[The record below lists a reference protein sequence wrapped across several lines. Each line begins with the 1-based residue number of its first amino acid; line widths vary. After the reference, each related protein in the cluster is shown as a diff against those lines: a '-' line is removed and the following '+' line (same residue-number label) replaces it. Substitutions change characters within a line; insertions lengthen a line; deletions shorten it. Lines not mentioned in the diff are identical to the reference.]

1 MFFNTINEYDEKL
14 DEINVHLSEMKESIE
29 KNPDKEGIKINYD
42 GLKYI
47 FDLISNDR
55 ENFLKMTNE
64 NVNVHIGSVSEDYFC
79 FEMIS
84 NVFKDLNNINYN
96 LTNRLKIEENLKLDQ
111 LIPVINVTSGSLHMS
126 FSMGDENTDLSDM
139 MLNYQI
145 FQAYFDIFGCS
156 DEDLP
161 KLKEKYGDEC
171 IESYKDF
178 LGTLIENKLDITLE
192 NSSRTVRITHED
204 ASRICDI
211 LNGN

>member
-1 MFFNTINEYDEKL
+1 
-14 DEINVHLSEMKESIE
+14 
-29 KNPDKEGIKINYD
+29 
-42 GLKYI
+42 
-47 FDLISNDR
+47 
-55 ENFLKMTNE
+55 
-64 NVNVHIGSVSEDYFC
+64 VNVRIGSVSEDYFC

-111 LIPVINVTSGSLHMS
+111 LIPVINVTNGSLHMS

-192 NSSRTVRITHED
+192 NSARNVTLTHED
-204 ASRICDI
+204 ALKVYNILSR
-211 LNGN
+211 

>member
-1 MFFNTINEYDEKL
+1 MIFNTLSEYDQEL
-14 DEINVHLSEMKESIE
+14 NEIRFHLEDMENRAKRY
-29 KNPDKEGIKINYD
+29 PDKFWIKSNYD
-42 GLKYI
+42 TLKQVYEI
-47 FDLISNDR
+47 IADDR

-64 NVNVHIGSVSEDYFC
+64 NVKVHIGSVSEDYFC

-178 LGTLIENKLDITLE
+178 LGTLIENKLDLTLE

>member
-1 MFFNTINEYDEKL
+1 MFFNTIKEYDEKL
-14 DEINVHLSEMKESIE
+14 DEINVHLSEMKELIE

-79 FEMIS
+79 FEMIF

-145 FQAYFDIFGCS
+145 FQVYFDIFGCS

-161 KLKEKYGDEC
+161 KLKERYGDEC